1 MGSSLVSPPFP
12 PLASFE
18 RLTIAL
24 FGYILRL
31 EGEWIEMKRDF
42 LRRTTLK
49 VSEVI
54 EDDSELKE
62 DGGAQRAKEKGD
74 RVILYVHGG
83 AYFFSSLDTHR
94 YQIQRHGESRFCS
107 LFRVSSRRVVLPS
120 FPLLPLR

>member
-1 MGSSLVSPPFP
+1 MVEDSRQIVGFVSHSALSRSLLRRLIRPH
-12 PLASFE
+12 AS
-18 RLTIAL
+18 T
-24 FGYILRL
+24 

-54 EDDSELKE
+54 EEDSTLKF

-94 YQIQRHGESRFCS
+94 YQIQRHGKSPFS
-107 LFRVSSRRVVLPS
+107 LSSSTRGPPS
-120 FPLLPLR
+120 ILH